1 MALHMIKL
9 AVGVEDLEQL
19 DRRQK
24 KWKNSKGNYR
34 HWTRMFPKRQSEILD
49 GGSMYWVIK
58 GMVLVRQAI
67 LAFKQDKD
75 ENGKPLCLIE
85 LEPRQILVQPRA
97 QRAFQGWR
105 YLKAGDVPTDVGG
118 SGKIFVDPE
127 MPKAMRLEL
136 ARLGLL

>member
-1 MALHMIKL
+1 
-9 AVGVEDLEQL
+9 
-19 DRRQK
+19 
-24 KWKNSKGNYR
+24 
-34 HWTRMFPKRQSEILD
+34 
-49 GGSMYWVIK
+49 
-58 GMVLVRQAI
+58 
-67 LAFKQDKD
+67 
-75 ENGKPLCLIE
+75 
-85 LEPRQILVQPRA
+85 VQPRA